1 MKRKLVR
8 TLLYLG
14 LVLFLGY
21 GLTRIAYL
29 KGKDVQETSS
39 PHFQLAASAK
49 EDVHPTSL
57 QISSS
62 SSTDQPVTTLR
73 HRLAFDFP
81 GHDSLPHHKY
91 LKSAREIKEEPWVA
105 TLHQYLLT
113 LNKSVS
119 PHVHFV
125 FGDYKHRMIVLNWV
139 VAATV
144 KLEPPLHR
152 VMVLSLQQPLCDFL
166 ENSTYNIHPP
176 QVTCITAPVDTV
188 LLSLTGDAWIAAV
201 MVRQIVLRLINFWG
215 YDVAA
220 YDSDAVVLKNPQELY
235 QQYRHDLLASAS
247 IWPDYQAKPWGFTLC
262 TGTLVYR
269 ASFAVGMYNIRQ

>member
-1 MKRKLVR
+1 MRRRLVK

-21 GLTRIAYL
+21 GLTWIAYL
-29 KGKDVQETSS
+29 KGKAELDVQEASS
-39 PHFQLAASAK
+39 PHFQLAK

-91 LKSAREIKEEPWVA
+91 LKSAREIKEAPWVA

-139 VAATV
+139 VTATV
-144 KLEPPLHR
+144 KLEPPLHM

-188 LLSLTGDAWIAAV
+188 LLSPTEDAWIAAL

-220 YDSDAVVLKNPQELY
+220 YDSDAVVLENPQELY
-235 QQYRHDLLASAS
+235 QQYHHDLLASAS
-247 IWPDYQAKPWGFTLC
+247 VWPDYLAKPWGFTLC
-262 TGTLVYR
+262 PGTLVY
-269 ASFAVGMYNIRQ
+269 I